1 MWNAVKQGLQNLAN
15 FFGGLFNLASYPD
28 LQKQVS
34 NSLTTFSQQ
43 MKAIETSLNANK
55 EETAKLS
62 KKMDDFNLELTKVK
76 DGLQMELFS
85 SLQVLHTKL
94 INQLY
99 ASKEDKMEAKLYYE
113 QIHILGKDGWSKKY
127 YDEIISLPESKEE
140 YYKSLK

>member
-1 MWNAVKQGLQNLAN
+1 MWDAIKKGLQNLAK

-34 NSLTTFSQQ
+34 SSLTAFSAQ

-127 YDEIISLPESKEE
+127 YDEIINLPESKEE

>member
-1 MWNAVKQGLQNLAN
+1 
-15 FFGGLFNLASYPD
+15 
-28 LQKQVS
+28 
-34 NSLTTFSQQ
+34 

-94 INQLY
+94 IN
-99 ASKEDKMEAKLYYE
+99 
-113 QIHILGKDGWSKKY
+113 
-127 YDEIISLPESKEE
+127 
-140 YYKSLK
+140 